1 MAKLVASRAGAALG
15 SWFIERDR
23 VVIGRAEGVGI
34 RLEDQAVSKQH
45 AAIEL
50 VGNDHILQDLGSA
63 NGTFVNGTR
72 VTRHLMR
79 HGDLVEILDFQLR
92 YVDHKSVVG
101 QEGERTTIFHAAD
114 AADAADAAKAAAPA
128 GRSPGAEARAL
139 DLKLPAGALRVPGGE
154 SGRVIALDRA
164 LVALGRRGDEY
175 AAIFRRPQGYFI
187 ARVEGKPPRV
197 NGKPIPEDWQPLA
210 AGDVIQV
217 GLERF
222 ELALAAPA
230 AG

>member
-1 MAKLVASRAGAALG
+1 MAKLVASRAGTALG
-15 SWFIERDR
+15 SWFIERER
-23 VVIGRAEGVGI
+23 VVIGRAEGAGI

-45 AAIEL
+45 AAIEMS
-50 VGNDHILQDLGSA
+50 GNDHILQDLGSA

-101 QEGERTTIFHAAD
+101 NEGERTMIFHAAD
-114 AADAADAAKAAAPA
+114 AAPGPGPAPGGLAPA
-128 GRSPGAEARAL
+128 AEARVLELKFPEGMLRGAGQGGGREVAL
-139 DLKLPAGALRVPGGE
+139 DHALT
-154 SGRVIALDRA
+154 
-164 LVALGRRGDEY
+164 ALGRRGEEY
-175 AAIFRRPQGYFI
+175 AAIFRRPTGYFI

-197 NGKPIPEDWQPLA
+197 NGKPIGDDWQPLG

-217 GLERF
+217 GIEKLE
-222 ELALAAPA
+222 LSLAARDER
-230 AG
+230 

>member
-23 VVIGRAEGVGI
+23 VVIGRAEGAGI

-72 VTRHLMR
+72 VTRHLLR
-79 HGDLVEILDFQLR
+79 HGDLVEIVDFQLR

-101 QEGERTTIFHAAD
+101 QDGERTMIFQAAD
-114 AADAADAAKAAAPA
+114 AGGTAAPV
-128 GRSPGAEARAL
+128 GRSYGADARAL
-139 DLKLPAGALRVPGGE
+139 DLKLPEGVLSVAGQDGGRE
-154 SGRVIALDRA
+154 VALDRA

-197 NGKPIPEDWQPLA
+197 NGRPIPDDWQPLA
-210 AGDVIQV
+210 AGDLIQV
-217 GLERF
+217 GLEKF
-222 ELALAAPA
+222 ELALV
-230 AG
+230 GHR

>member
-23 VVIGRAEGVGI
+23 VVIGRAEGAGI

-63 NGTFVNGTR
+63 NGTCVNGTR
-72 VTRHLMR
+72 VTRHLLR
-79 HGDLVEILDFQLR
+79 HGDVVEILDFQLR

-101 QEGERTTIFHAAD
+101 HEGERTTIFHASD
-114 AADAADAAKAAAPA
+114 AARSAAPA
-128 GRSPGAEARAL
+128 GRSPGAAARAL
-139 DLKLPAGALRVPGGE
+139 DLKLPEGVLRVPGQE
-154 SGRVIALDRA
+154 SGRVVALDRA

-187 ARVEGKPPRV
+187 ARVGGKPPRV
-197 NGKPIPEDWQPLA
+197 NGKPIADDWQPLA

-217 GLERF
+217 GLEKF
-222 ELALAAPA
+222 ELALAEP
-230 AG
+230 GRG

>member
-23 VVIGRAEGVGI
+23 VVIGRAEGAGI

-50 VGNDHILQDLGSA
+50 AGNDHILQDLGSA

-72 VTRHLMR
+72 VTRHLLR
-79 HGDLVEILDFQLR
+79 HGDVVEILDFQLR

-101 QEGERTTIFHAAD
+101 HDGDRTMIFQAAD
-114 AADAADAAKAAAPA
+114 AGGTAAPV
-128 GRSPGAEARAL
+128 GRSSGADARAL
-139 DLKLPAGALRVPGGE
+139 DLKLPEGVLRVPGQDR
-154 SGRVIALDRA
+154 GREVALDRA

-187 ARVEGKPPRV
+187 ARVAGKPPRV
-197 NGKPIPEDWQPLA
+197 NGKPIPDDWQRLA
-210 AGDVIQV
+210 AGDLIQV
-217 GLERF
+217 GLEKF
-222 ELALAAPA
+222 ELALVEHR
-230 AG
+230 

>member
-23 VVIGRAEGVGI
+23 VVIGRAEGAGI

-45 AAIEL
+45 AAIEM

-79 HGDLVEILDFQLR
+79 HGDVAEILDFQLR

-101 QEGERTTIFHAAD
+101 GDGERTMIFTAGEFGQAPP
-114 AADAADAAKAAAPA
+114 APGGRAPA
-128 GRSPGAEARAL
+128 AEARAL
-139 DLKLPAGALRVPGGE
+139 ELKLPNGVLRSAGQCGGRE
-154 SGRVIALDRA
+154 IVLDRA

-187 ARVEGKPPRV
+187 ARVEGKAPRV
-197 NGKPIPEDWQPLA
+197 NGKPIADDWQPLGV
-210 AGDVIQV
+210 GDVVQV
-217 GLERF
+217 GIEKL
-222 ELALAAPA
+222 ELALADRERR
-230 AG
+230 

>member
-15 SWFIERDR
+15 SWFIERER
-23 VVIGRAEGVGI
+23 VLIGRAEGAGI

-45 AAIEL
+45 AAIEMS
-50 VGNDHILQDLGSA
+50 GNDHILQDLGSA

-101 QEGERTTIFHAAD
+101 NEGERTMIFNAGEFGHVP
-114 AADAADAAKAAAPA
+114 AAAGGGA
-128 GRSPGAEARAL
+128 LAAEARVLELKFPEGVLRGAGEGGGREIVLDHAL
-139 DLKLPAGALRVPGGE
+139 T
-154 SGRVIALDRA
+154 
-164 LVALGRRGDEY
+164 ALGRRGDEY

-197 NGKPIPEDWQPLA
+197 NGKPIADDWQPLA
-210 AGDVIQV
+210 AGDVVQV
-217 GLERF
+217 GVEKLELS
-222 ELALAAPA
+222 LA
-230 AG
+230 GRDER

>member
-23 VVIGRAEGVGI
+23 VVIGRAEGAGI

-72 VTRHLMR
+72 VTRHLLR
-79 HGDLVEILDFQLR
+79 HGDAVEILDFQLR

-101 QEGERTTIFHAAD
+101 HEGERTMIFQAAD
-114 AADAADAAKAAAPA
+114 AGNAAAPV
-128 GRSPGAEARAL
+128 GRSSGADARAL
-139 DLKLPAGALRVPGGE
+139 DLKLPDGVLRVPGQDGARE
-154 SGRVIALDRA
+154 VALDRA

-187 ARVEGKPPRV
+187 ARVAGKAPRV
-197 NGKPIPEDWQPLA
+197 NGKPIPDDWQPLG
-210 AGDVIQV
+210 AGDLIQV
-217 GLERF
+217 GLEKF
-222 ELALAAPA
+222 ELAL
-230 AG
+230 GDRDRR

>member
-23 VVIGRAEGVGI
+23 VVIGRAEGAGI

-63 NGTFVNGTR
+63 NGTCVNGTR
-72 VTRHLMR
+72 VTRHLLR
-79 HGDLVEILDFQLR
+79 HGDVVEILDFQLR

-101 QEGERTTIFHAAD
+101 QEGERTTIFHASD
-114 AADAADAAKAAAPA
+114 AARAAAPA

-139 DLKLPAGALRVPGGE
+139 DLKLPEGVLRVAGQE
-154 SGRVIALDRA
+154 SGRVVALDRA

-187 ARVEGKPPRV
+187 ARVGGKPPRV
-197 NGKPIPEDWQPLA
+197 NGKPIADDWQPLA

-217 GLERF
+217 GLEKF
-222 ELALAAPA
+222 ELALAEP
-230 AG
+230 GRG

>member
-15 SWFIERDR
+15 SWFIERER
-23 VVIGRAEGVGI
+23 VVIGRAEGAGI

-45 AAIEL
+45 AAIEM

-63 NGTFVNGTR
+63 NGTSVNGTR

-101 QEGERTTIFHAAD
+101 NEGERTMIFHGAD
-114 AADAADAAKAAAPA
+114 AAQALAVAPGGRAPA
-128 GRSPGAEARAL
+128 AEARAL
-139 DLKLPAGALRVPGGE
+139 EVKLPEGVLCSSGQGGGREIVLDHALT
-154 SGRVIALDRA
+154 
-164 LVALGRRGDEY
+164 ALGRRGEEY
-175 AAIFRRPQGYFI
+175 AAIFRRPGGYFI

-197 NGKPIPEDWQPLA
+197 NGKPIADDWQPLA
-210 AGDVIQV
+210 AGDVVQV
-217 GLERF
+217 GVEKLELSLVGRD
-222 ELALAAPA
+222 ER
-230 AG
+230 

>member
-15 SWFIERDR
+15 SWFIERER
-23 VVIGRAEGVGI
+23 VVIGRAEGAGI

-45 AAIEL
+45 AAIEMA
-50 VGNDHILQDLGSA
+50 GNDHILQDLGSA

-101 QEGERTTIFHAAD
+101 NEGERTMIFH
-114 AADAADAAKAAAPA
+114 
-128 GRSPGAEARAL
+128 GAEAGQAL
-139 DLKLPAGALRVPGGE
+139 VLAPGGRAPAAE
-154 SGRVIALDRA
+154 ARVLELAFPEGVLRSAGQGGGREIVLDHALT
-164 LVALGRRGDEY
+164 ALGRRGEEY
-175 AAIFRRPQGYFI
+175 AAIFRRPGGYFI

-197 NGKPIPEDWQPLA
+197 NGKPISDDWQPLG
-210 AGDVIQV
+210 AGDIVQV
-217 GLERF
+217 GIEK
-222 ELALAAPA
+222 LALSLADREHR
-230 AG
+230 

>member
-23 VVIGRAEGVGI
+23 VVIGRAEGAGI

-63 NGTFVNGTR
+63 NGTYVNGTR

-79 HGDLVEILDFQLR
+79 HGDVVEILDFQLR

-101 QEGERTTIFHAAD
+101 QEGERTMIFH
-114 AADAADAAKAAAPA
+114 AADAAKAAAPA
-128 GRSPGAEARAL
+128 GRTPGAEARAL
-139 DLKLPAGALRVPGGE
+139 DLKLPEGVLRVPGQEG
-154 SGRVIALDRA
+154 GRVVALDRA

-175 AAIFRRPQGYFI
+175 AAVFRRPQGYFI
-187 ARVEGKPPRV
+187 ARVAGKPPRV
-197 NGKPIPEDWQPLA
+197 NGKPVSDDWQRLA
-210 AGDVIQV
+210 AGDLIQV
-217 GLERF
+217 GLEKF
-222 ELALAAPA
+222 ELALVEAD

>member
-23 VVIGRAEGVGI
+23 LVIGRAEGAGI

-79 HGDLVEILDFQLR
+79 HGDVVEIIDFQLR

-101 QEGERTTIFHAAD
+101 SDGERTMIFHAAD
-114 AADAADAAKAAAPA
+114 AANAVAAITGGRAPA
-128 GRSPGAEARAL
+128 AEARAT
-139 DLKLPAGALRVPGGE
+139 DVKLPEGRLRGAGEGG
-154 SGRVIALDRA
+154 GRDIALERA
-164 LVALGRRGDEY
+164 ITALGRRGDEY

-187 ARVEGKPPRV
+187 ARVDGRPARV
-197 NGKPIPEDWQPLA
+197 NGKPIGGEWQALA
-210 AGDVIQV
+210 AGDVVQV
-217 GLERF
+217 GVERF
-222 ELALAAPA
+222 ELVLGEP
-230 AG
+230 GR

>member
-15 SWFIERDR
+15 SWFI
-23 VVIGRAEGVGI
+23 GRAEGAGI

-79 HGDLVEILDFQLR
+79 HGDVVEILEFQLR
-92 YVDHKSVVG
+92 YVDHKSVVAN
-101 QEGERTTIFHAAD
+101 EGERTMIFHAVG
-114 AADAADAAKAAAPA
+114 AAGAAAATAATGSRAPA
-128 GRSPGAEARAL
+128 AEARVI
-139 DLKLPAGALRVPGGE
+139 DLKLPEGYLRGAGEGG
-154 SGRVIALDRA
+154 GREIVLDRA
-164 LVALGRRGDEY
+164 LVALGRRGEEY

-187 ARVEGKPPRV
+187 ARVEGKPARV
-197 NGKPIPEDWQPLA
+197 NGKPIAGEWQPLA
-210 AGDVIQV
+210 GGDVVQIGV
-217 GLERF
+217 ERF
-222 ELALAAPA
+222 EFALGEP
-230 AG
+230 GRR

>member
-23 VVIGRAEGVGI
+23 VVIGRAEGAGI

-63 NGTFVNGTR
+63 NGTCVNGTR
-72 VTRHLMR
+72 VTRHLLR
-79 HGDLVEILDFQLR
+79 HGDVVEILDFQLR

-101 QEGERTTIFHAAD
+101 HDGERTTIFHASD
-114 AADAADAAKAAAPA
+114 AARAATPA

-139 DLKLPAGALRVPGGE
+139 DLKLPEGVLRVAGQE
-154 SGRVIALDRA
+154 SGRVVALDRA

-175 AAIFRRPQGYFI
+175 AAIFRRPQGNFI
-187 ARVEGKPPRV
+187 ARVGGKPPRV
-197 NGKPIPEDWQPLA
+197 NGKPIADDWQPLA

-217 GLERF
+217 GLEKF
-222 ELALAAPA
+222 ELALADS
-230 AG
+230 GRG

>member
-23 VVIGRAEGVGI
+23 VVIGRAEGAGV

-45 AAIEL
+45 AAIEM

-101 QEGERTTIFHAAD
+101 GDGERTMIFSAGEFGQAP
-114 AADAADAAKAAAPA
+114 AAPPG
-128 GRSPGAEARAL
+128 GRAPAAEARVL
-139 DLKLPAGALRVPGGE
+139 ELKLPEGLLRSAGQAGGRE
-154 SGRVIALDRA
+154 IVLDRA
-164 LVALGRRGDEY
+164 LTALGRRGDEY

-187 ARVEGKPPRV
+187 ARVEGKAPRV
-197 NGKPIPEDWQPLA
+197 NGKPIADDWQPLA
-210 AGDVIQV
+210 GGDIVHV
-217 GLERF
+217 GIEKLELS
-222 ELALAAPA
+222 LADRERR
-230 AG
+230 

>member
-23 VVIGRAEGVGI
+23 VVIGRAEGAGI

-45 AAIEL
+45 AAIDL

-63 NGTFVNGTR
+63 NGTCVNGTR
-72 VTRHLMR
+72 VTRHLLR
-79 HGDLVEILDFQLR
+79 HGDVVEILDFQLR

-101 QEGERTTIFHAAD
+101 QEGERTTIFHASD
-114 AADAADAAKAAAPA
+114 ATRAAAPG
-128 GRSPGAEARAL
+128 GRPPGASARAL
-139 DLKLPAGALRVPGGE
+139 DLKLPEGVLRVPGQE
-154 SGRVIALDRA
+154 SGRVVALDRA

-187 ARVEGKPPRV
+187 ARVGGKPPRV
-197 NGKPIPEDWQPLA
+197 NGKPIADDWQPLA

-217 GLERF
+217 GLEKF
-222 ELALAAPA
+222 ELALVEHDQR
-230 AG
+230 

>member
-1 MAKLVASRAGAALG
+1 MAKLVVSRAGAALG

-23 VVIGRAEGVGI
+23 VTIGRAEGVGI

-45 AAIEL
+45 AAIEM

-101 QEGERTTIFHAAD
+101 HDGERTMIFNASDAGHASAV
-114 AADAADAAKAAAPA
+114 APGGRAPA
-128 GRSPGAEARAL
+128 AEARVVE
-139 DLKLPAGALRVPGGE
+139 LKLPEGVLRPAGQAGGTRE
-154 SGRVIALDRA
+154 IALDRA
-164 LVALGRRGDEY
+164 LTALGRRGDEY

-187 ARVEGKPPRV
+187 ARVQGKPARV
-197 NGKPIPEDWQPLA
+197 NGKPVADDWQPLA

-217 GLERF
+217 GVEKLELFLGER
-222 ELALAAPA
+222 ARR
-230 AG
+230 

>member
-23 VVIGRAEGVGI
+23 VVIGRAEGAGI

-45 AAIEL
+45 AAIEM

-63 NGTFVNGTR
+63 NGTFVNGAR

-101 QEGERTTIFHAAD
+101 GDGERTMIFTAGEFGQAP
-114 AADAADAAKAAAPA
+114 AAAPGGWA
-128 GRSPGAEARAL
+128 PAAEARAL
-139 DLKLPAGALRVPGGE
+139 EVKLPNGVLRSAGQHGGRE
-154 SGRVIALDRA
+154 IALDRA

-187 ARVEGKPPRV
+187 ARVEGKAPRV
-197 NGKPIPEDWQPLA
+197 NGKPIAEDWQPLGV
-210 AGDVIQV
+210 GDVVQV
-217 GLERF
+217 GIERLELV
-222 ELALAAPA
+222 LADRERR
-230 AG
+230 

>member
-15 SWFIERDR
+15 SWFIERER
-23 VVIGRAEGVGI
+23 VVIGRAEGAGI

-45 AAIEL
+45 AAIEM

-72 VTRHLMR
+72 VTRHLVR

-92 YVDHKSVVG
+92 YIDHKSVVG
-101 QEGERTTIFHAAD
+101 NEGERTTIFHAAD
-114 AADAADAAKAAAPA
+114 VGQAPA
-128 GRSPGAEARAL
+128 PAPGGRAPAAEARAL
-139 DLKLPAGALRVPGGE
+139 ELKLPEGVLRSAGQAGGREIVLDLALT
-154 SGRVIALDRA
+154 
-164 LVALGRRGDEY
+164 ALGRRGEEY

-197 NGKPIPEDWQPLA
+197 NGKPIADDWQPLG
-210 AGDVIQV
+210 AGDVVQV
-217 GLERF
+217 GVENLELS
-222 ELALAAPA
+222 LAERDRR
-230 AG
+230 

>member
-15 SWFIERDR
+15 SWFIERER
-23 VVIGRAEGVGI
+23 VVIGRAEGAGI

-45 AAIEL
+45 AAIEM

-63 NGTFVNGTR
+63 NGTCVNGTR
-72 VTRHLMR
+72 ITRHLMR

-101 QEGERTTIFHAAD
+101 NEGERTTIFHAAD
-114 AADAADAAKAAAPA
+114 AGQAPA
-128 GRSPGAEARAL
+128 PASGVRAPAAEARVL
-139 DLKLPAGALRVPGGE
+139 EVKLPEGVLRGAGQAGGREIVLDHALT
-154 SGRVIALDRA
+154 
-164 LVALGRRGDEY
+164 ALGRRGDEY

-197 NGKPIPEDWQPLA
+197 NGKPIVDDWQPLG
-210 AGDVIQV
+210 AGDVVQV
-217 GLERF
+217 GVEKLELS
-222 ELALAAPA
+222 LAERDRR
-230 AG
+230 

>member
-15 SWFIERDR
+15 SWFIERER
-23 VVIGRAEGVGI
+23 VVIGRAEGAGI

-45 AAIEL
+45 AAIEM

-63 NGTFVNGTR
+63 NGTCVNGTR
-72 VTRHLMR
+72 ITRHLLR

-101 QEGERTTIFHAAD
+101 NEGERTTIFHVAD
-114 AADAADAAKAAAPA
+114 AGHAPTPAPGVRAPA
-128 GRSPGAEARAL
+128 AEARVL
-139 DLKLPAGALRVPGGE
+139 ELKLPEGVLRGAGQVGGREIVLDHALT
-154 SGRVIALDRA
+154 
-164 LVALGRRGDEY
+164 ALGRRGVEF

-197 NGKPIPEDWQPLA
+197 NGKPIAGDWQPLG
-210 AGDVIQV
+210 AGDVVQV
-217 GLERF
+217 GVEKLELS
-222 ELALAAPA
+222 LAERDRR
-230 AG
+230 

>member
-1 MAKLVASRAGAALG
+1 MAKLVVSRAGAALG

-23 VVIGRAEGVGI
+23 VTIGRADGVGI

-45 AAIEL
+45 AAIEM

-101 QEGERTTIFHAAD
+101 HEGERTMIFHAAD
-114 AADAADAAKAAAPA
+114 AGQSAAVAPGGRAPA
-128 GRSPGAEARAL
+128 AEARVVE
-139 DLKLPAGALRVPGGE
+139 LKLPEGVLRSAGQAGAREV
-154 SGRVIALDRA
+154 VLDCA
-164 LVALGRRGDEY
+164 VTALGRRGEEY

-187 ARVEGKPPRV
+187 ARVEGKPVRV
-197 NGKPIPEDWQPLA
+197 NGKPIADDWQPLA
-210 AGDVIQV
+210 AGDLIQV
-217 GLERF
+217 GVEKLE
-222 ELALAAPA
+222 LTLAARERR
-230 AG
+230 